1 MDTPA
6 PTIRGVNRPKPSEY
20 KKHDSD
26 PVDPSNIRAMTTRER
41 ARIQT
46 FPDTFVFPE
55 NTANTEQMIGN
66 AVPVQLATFVASSL
80 SDFVDGKQYSC
91 NMQFIDWL
99 KSNKGF
105 TNRAAGDIVSRI
117 IRANKIVPIKLLCRP
132 QCSPRK
138 ELFQTE
144 AKTFLPKT
152 RKTLKPL
159 WLQGFYL
166 ARKRGFEFDSRMLYA
181 SKIVINPPP

>member
-91 NMQFIDWL
+91 NMQFMI
-99 KSNKGF
+99 
-105 TNRAAGDIVSRI
+105 
-117 IRANKIVPIKLLCRP
+117 C
-132 QCSPRK
+132 
-138 ELFQTE
+138 QT
-144 AKTFLPKT
+144 
-152 RKTLKPL
+152 
-159 WLQGFYL
+159 GIN
-166 ARKRGFEFDSRMLYA
+166 A
-181 SKIVINPPP
+181 SS